1 MNRID
6 EPSLGPQLDV
16 AHLVFHGGG
25 VLRLDDASLPVAWG
39 RSSFGPFVGRLC
51 LSREQW
57 WIGAIDGTP
66 QLKNVGS
73 NPTCVWFPKR
83 DPVVV
88 GPGEMLQLLDGCCFG
103 VRYWTAEGAD
113 GTETRRA
120 LCTFWADSL
129 AACDSNN
136 GSVYS

>member
-1 MNRID
+1 M
-6 EPSLGPQLDV
+6 
-16 AHLVFHGGG
+16 
-25 VLRLDDASLPVAWG
+25 
-39 RSSFGPFVGRLC
+39 
-51 LSREQW
+51 SRGQW

-66 QLKNVGS
+66 QLRNVGS

-103 VRYWTAEGAD
+103 VTVRYWTAEGAD

-136 GSVYS
+136 GSVYSYESWMSPCR